1 MHPLL
6 QQALDAIEQATAGL
20 TVEHITRPVP
30 GKWSVAEIL
39 DHLRLAFAFSAQAL
53 ERVVESGPPKVHRP
67 RAFQWLAR
75 TLVIDVGYFPR
86 VRAPESATPDGS
98 VPPERILDAT
108 REALVAVDAALT
120 TAAVR
125 LGEDTLVLKHPY
137 FGGLS
142 PRQWR
147 KFHWRHTVHHME
159 QVRQRVRA

>member
-1 MHPLL
+1 MHSHL
-6 QQALDAIEQATAGL
+6 QQALGAIEQATAGL

-53 ERVVESGPPKVHRP
+53 ERVVESGQPKARRP
-67 RAFQWLAR
+67 GASQWLAR

-86 VRAPESATPDGS
+86 ARAPESATPSGS
-98 VPPERILDAT
+98 VPPDQIVGAT
-108 REALVAVDAALT
+108 REALVAVDGALT
-120 TAAVR
+120 RAAAR
-125 LGEDTLVLKHPY
+125 FGEDTPVLNHPY
-137 FGGLS
+137 FAGLS